1 MKKLTI
7 LIICLLLFSACTSPG
22 STGSEPGQTTPPSQT
37 SEPVEQPG
45 QTETTSEPPGP
56 IEQPVRPGND
66 KEEPLPSVKLVEQGI
81 GTDLLQVLI
90 DNQVVEPFGPF
101 KSIRALMYIVPIE
114 LMEQGNFYE
123 ISYILE
129 DFHDK
134 PAYYQI
140 VKSYFLQDDLDLVDY
155 DTFHA
160 RVAPAEEL
168 FQQLTGHDV
177 TETVRVVRENA
188 DKEEKYVG
196 YSDSVLFGIDRR
208 DLEIDRVIISGKLGS
223 NSFPKLGGYNG
234 EALELM
240 HRFEEAPEKPLDEAA
255 QYLNTAA
262 GAFDPAQN
270 QAYITLV
277 YVGDGVVVMYDVNS
291 HDLASNNFSVKAE
304 LALTKL
310 GEDSQDYLDRAAR
323 MVDDFLARVP
333 SLDEAFLSE
342 LKQAV
347 VDYLPQGWDPSKDEE
362 ETPRFENDDVTIY
375 LMQTRTAARIV
386 LEYDVKG
393 D

>member
-22 STGSEPGQTTPPSQT
+22 STGSEPGQTDPPSQT

-66 KEEPLPSVKLVEQGI
+66 KEEPIPSVKLVEQGI

-123 ISYILE
+123 ITYILE

-134 PAYYQI
+134 PSYYQI
-140 VKSYFLQDDLDLVDY
+140 LKSYFLQDDLDLVDY
-155 DTFHA
+155 ETFHA

-168 FQQLTGHDV
+168 FQQLSGHDV

-196 YSDSVLFGIDRR
+196 YSDSVLYRIDRR
-208 DLEIDRVIISGKLGS
+208 DLEIEKVVIGGKLGS
-223 NSFPKLGGYNG
+223 NSIPKLGGYEG
-234 EALELM
+234 EVLELM
-240 HRFEEAPEKPLDEAA
+240 HIFKEAPEKPLDEAA
-255 QYLNTAA
+255 QYINTVAET
-262 GAFDPAQN
+262 FDPAQN
-270 QAYITLV
+270 QVHFTMV
-277 YVGDGVVVMYDVNS
+277 YVGDGVVVAYDVNS
-291 HDLASNNFSVKAE
+291 HDLASRNFRMKAE

-310 GEDSQDYLDRAAR
+310 GEDSQDYLDRSAR
-323 MVDDFLARVP
+323 MVEDFLSKVP
-333 SLDEAFLSE
+333 SLDQAFLSD

-347 VDYLPQGWDPSKDEE
+347 VDYLPQGWDPSKDYD
-362 ETPRFENDDVTIY
+362 ETPSFENDDVSIEM
-375 LMQTRTAARIV
+375 LQSRTAARVI
-386 LEYDVKG
+386 LEYDIKG